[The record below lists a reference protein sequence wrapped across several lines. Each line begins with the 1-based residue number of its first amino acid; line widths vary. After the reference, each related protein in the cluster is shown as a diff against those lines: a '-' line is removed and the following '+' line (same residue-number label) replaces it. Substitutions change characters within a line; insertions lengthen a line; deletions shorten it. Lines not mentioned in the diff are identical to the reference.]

1 MGNKESSTK
10 CQNKSE
16 SVKES
21 WRYIGRV
28 GNMCDVTNL
37 RICEILG
44 FVEVR
49 FLFAKTQIIFCASRL
64 SHNMACFSIYGA

>member
-1 MGNKESSTK
+1 
-10 CQNKSE
+10 
-16 SVKES
+16 
-21 WRYIGRV
+21 
-28 GNMCDVTNL
+28 MCDVTNL